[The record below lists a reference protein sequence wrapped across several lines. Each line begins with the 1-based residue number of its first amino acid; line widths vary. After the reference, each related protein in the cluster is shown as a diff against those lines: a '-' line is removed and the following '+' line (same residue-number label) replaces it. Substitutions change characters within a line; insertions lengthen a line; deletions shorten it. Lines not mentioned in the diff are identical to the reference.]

1 MRESLYKDV
10 TELPKG
16 ALDILRWDLAFDSV
30 AIDSDWYSRL
40 TDAQKAVVDNAGLPD
55 YIPDEV
61 LFAAY
66 DGISFCPEDFTSMA
80 GDDWSKV

>member
-1 MRESLYKDV
+1 MDDLYRSV
-10 TELPKG
+10 RELPQG
-16 ALDILRWDLAFDSV
+16 GLDYLRQSLFWGESESVWYDDLPDE
-30 AIDSDWYSRL
+30 Y
-40 TDAQKAVVDNAGLPD
+40 KAVVDSAEYFD
-55 YIPDEV
+55 DITDEV